1 MVAPV
6 TPKVPAIDVLPLDAV
21 TLNLVVLI
29 LKSPVTARVPPKVDA
44 PVPTVKVLEP
54 ETEVLPL
61 REIAPVPV
69 EKVEAPVWEKLP
81 ARDKRPE
88 PAKGLRVISPVFVPP
103 IVRGLF
109 CVVWIVP
116 APFLNERVPEIEAAP
131 ATSRVVVGALVLIP
145 TLVLVVSRF
154 KRLEAK
160 LRAVVL
166 EPRVTVELL
175 AKVRPVPLTVRLPP
189 RVVAPVPRKEK
200 VGLVVVLPKE
210 IFSPPLVVVTA
221 R

>member
-1 MVAPV
+1 
-6 TPKVPAIDVLPLDAV
+6 VPLPDWE
-21 TLNLVVLI
+21 I
-29 LKSPVTARVPPKVDA
+29 LPPKVDV
-44 PVPTVKVLEP
+44 PVPTVKVLVP
-54 ETEVLPL
+54 VTEVAPL

-81 ARDKRPE
+81 ERLRVPV
-88 PAKGLRVISPVFVPP
+88 PPKGLIEILPVAAFPM
-103 IVRGLF
+103 VRLF
-109 CVVWIVP
+109 SCVVAIRPV
-116 APFLNERVPEIEAAP
+116 PFLNERVPEIEAAP